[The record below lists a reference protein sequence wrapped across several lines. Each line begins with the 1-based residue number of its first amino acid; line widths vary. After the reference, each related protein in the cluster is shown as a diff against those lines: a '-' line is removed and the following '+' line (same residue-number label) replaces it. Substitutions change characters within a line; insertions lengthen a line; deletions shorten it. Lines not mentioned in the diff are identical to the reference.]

1 MTTIV
6 IAWIAVDIALA
17 FALSM
22 FVCSRAE
29 TSSGGERLS
38 RSVKGA
44 FGAPF
49 FSNQPWGLK

>member
-22 FVCSRAE
+22 FVLL
-29 TSSGGERLS
+29 SGRNIIG
-38 RSVKGA
+38 G
-44 FGAPF
+44 
-49 FSNQPWGLK
+49 